1 MAVIIFVAY
10 VATLVSAV
18 AFAFFY
24 VYLLSKRFSKYV
36 HTRPQFFPL
45 SLVFGSAGIA
55 VLTAGVLIKPESLA
69 LAAAHQM
76 TCMHTAGEIL
86 VMLMTLLLCRMT
98 MDMSSTLSGERKR
111 VPAVW
116 ILFFSVFVLS
126 SYYTAA
132 LAFYS
137 PINSFLMA
145 VNFTVAVDGMLL
157 LMLSIIGMIEIS
169 KRLAAG
175 SEVYVYALLFF
186 VSYHLFYQVHA
197 FLISVV
203 PLSLPSGYAEAMNSV
218 RIIFTVVPMALA
230 FAMFIRLGR
239 TLTIKPEIPRV
250 TEKKLIPFLDEVSQL
265 IGESTM
271 TIYKYGMEDYR
282 KAFPGGNENDE
293 LYQYLVRYFE
303 DYIGPV
309 SARIARELETGERD
323 NARLRTGPYKDN

>member
-10 VATLVSAV
+10 VVALVSAV

-24 VYLLSKRFSKYV
+24 VYLLSKRFRRYV

-45 SLVFGSAGIA
+45 SLLFGSAGVAI
-55 VLTAGVLIKPESLA
+55 LTASALIKPESIA
-69 LAAAHQM
+69 LATAHQM
-76 TCMHTAGEIL
+76 TYMHTAGEIF
-86 VMLMTLLLCRMT
+86 VMLMALLLCRMT
-98 MDMSSTLSGERKR
+98 LDMSSALSGERKR
-111 VPAVW
+111 IPHEW

-157 LMLSIIGMIEIS
+157 LILSLMGVMDIS
-169 KRLAAG
+169 RRLAAG
-175 SEVYVYALLFF
+175 SEVYVYGLLFF

-203 PLSLPSGYAEAMNSV
+203 PLTLPSGYAEAMNSV
-218 RIIFTVVPMALA
+218 RIIFTVVPVALA

-239 TLTIKPEIPRV
+239 TLARKPEIPKV
-250 TEKKLIPFLDEVSQL
+250 TDKKLIPFLDEVSQL

-271 TIYKYGMEDYR
+271 TIYRYGMEDYR
-282 KAFPGGNENDE
+282 KAFPGGKENDE

-309 SARIARELETGERD
+309 SARIAREIEAGER
-323 NARLRTGPYKDN
+323 NGARFGRGPGGYN